1 MHCLSKNGFQHCSW
15 GYTKTGFTTFTRSED
30 AHVINALCACAVYV
44 HARASDRDRDRYRAI
59 LSRHDMFVYIIIL

>member
-1 MHCLSKNGFQHCSW
+1 M
-15 GYTKTGFTTFTRSED
+15 GFTTFTRSED